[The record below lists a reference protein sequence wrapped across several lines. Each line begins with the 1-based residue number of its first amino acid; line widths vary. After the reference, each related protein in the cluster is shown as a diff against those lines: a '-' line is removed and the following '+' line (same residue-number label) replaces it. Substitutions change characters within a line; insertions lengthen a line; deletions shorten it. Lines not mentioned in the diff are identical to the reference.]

1 MKQFI
6 IILILSALTF
16 LMYLFKDYLIQV
28 IPDNDYSEQVIRNKE
43 IVIGILAVIGI
54 VFIILTR
61 KKNEN
66 MDKM

>member
-28 IPDNDYSEQVIRNKE
+28 IPDNDYSEQVIRNKG